1 VECLE
6 VEAAVDEVDHVV
18 VLNSLEDSQALLLH
32 LEVQEDSVVF
42 QDPQAEEV
50 VAVAILSL
58 VSACE

>member
-6 VEAAVDEVDHVV
+6 VEAGVDEVDHVV

-32 LEVQEDSVVF
+32 LEAQEDSVVF

-50 VAVAILSL
+50 VAAAILLL

>member
-1 VECLE
+1 M
-6 VEAAVDEVDHVV
+6 DEVDHVV

>member
-6 VEAAVDEVDHVV
+6 VEAAVEEVDHVV

-42 QDPQAEEV
+42 QDLQAEEV
-50 VAVAILSL
+50 VAVAILLL
-58 VSACE
+58 VLACE